1 MYTIH
6 YIIYEHFIDNIQSRY
21 NCVKKNT
28 INYHKQGGLS
38 DKIFKIGA
46 TIAGTFVLM
55 IIALLVFQL
64 ISESYPVWEKE
75 GFSFIIGTDWN
86 PVEGRESFGALPYIF
101 GTLVVATIAMLIG
114 VPLSIGIAMFISDA
128 PSKIGAPLGM
138 LVELL
143 AAVPSVIYGLWGLLI
158 FRLYFK
164 DWVEQPLHDLFGDS
178 IFLFSGT
185 PFGLDILTASVILA
199 IMIIPTVSAVSREI
213 MKAVPQQQKEA
224 AYMLGATKWEMFKIA
239 VFPYSKTGLVGASI
253 LGLGRAVGETMAVTM
268 LIGNATGIAAIPSSL
283 FGPSQTTSS
292 IIANEFVEASPAS
305 LHLPA
310 LIGVALVLLLIAI
323 AINVV
328 AHLLVTKMMKI
339 KEGAINN

>member
-1 MYTIH
+1 M
-6 YIIYEHFIDNIQSRY
+6 
-21 NCVKKNT
+21 
-28 INYHKQGGLS
+28 LS
-38 DKIFKIGA
+38 DKIFKVGA
-46 TIAGTFVLM
+46 TIAGTFVLVM
-55 IIALLVFQL
+55 IALLVFQL
-64 ISESYPVWEKE
+64 VSESYPIWEE
-75 GFSFIIGTDWN
+75 DGLSFIVGTDWN
-86 PVEGRESFGALPYIF
+86 AVDGRESFGALPYIF
-101 GTLVVATIAMLIG
+101 GTLVTASLAMLIG

-128 PSKIGAPLGM
+128 PPKIGGPLGF

-143 AAVPSVIYGLWGLLI
+143 AAVPSVIYGLWGLLV

-199 IMIIPTVSAVSREI
+199 IMIIPTVSAVSREV

-224 AYMLGATKWEMFKIA
+224 AYMLGATKWEMFKLA
-239 VFPYSKTGLVGASI
+239 VFPYSKTGLIGASI

-283 FGPSQTTSS
+283 FKPSQTMSS

-323 AINVV
+323 VINVI
-328 AHLLVTKMMKI
+328 AHLLVTKMMKV

>member
-1 MYTIH
+1 
-6 YIIYEHFIDNIQSRY
+6 
-21 NCVKKNT
+21 
-28 INYHKQGGLS
+28 
-38 DKIFKIGA
+38 
-46 TIAGTFVLM
+46 
-55 IIALLVFQL
+55 LVFQL
-64 ISESYPVWEKE
+64 VSESYPIWEE
-75 GFSFIIGTDWN
+75 DGLSFIVGTDWN
-86 PVEGRESFGALPYIF
+86 AVDGRESFGALPYIF
-101 GTLVVATIAMLIG
+101 GTLVTASLAMLIG

-128 PSKIGAPLGM
+128 PPKIGGPLGF

-143 AAVPSVIYGLWGLLI
+143 AAVPSVIYGLWGLLV

-199 IMIIPTVSAVSREI
+199 IMIIPTVSAVSREV

-224 AYMLGATKWEMFKIA
+224 AYMLGATKWEMFKLA
-239 VFPYSKTGLVGASI
+239 VFPYSKTGLIGASI

-283 FGPSQTTSS
+283 FKPSQTMSS

-323 AINVV
+323 VINVI
-328 AHLLVTKMMKI
+328 AHLLVTKMMKV

>member
-1 MYTIH
+1 M
-6 YIIYEHFIDNIQSRY
+6 
-21 NCVKKNT
+21 KKNT
-28 INYHKQGGLS
+28 VEYRKQSILS
-38 DKIFKIGA
+38 DKIFKVGA
-46 TIAGTFVLM
+46 TIAGTFVLVM
-55 IIALLVFQL
+55 IALLVFQL
-64 ISESYPVWEKE
+64 VSESYPIWEE
-75 GFSFIIGTDWN
+75 DGLSFIVGTDWN
-86 PVEGRESFGALPYIF
+86 AVDGRESFGALPYIF
-101 GTLVVATIAMLIG
+101 GTLVTASLAMLIG

-128 PSKIGAPLGM
+128 PPKIGGPLGF

-143 AAVPSVIYGLWGLLI
+143 AAVPSVIYGLWGLLV

-199 IMIIPTVSAVSREI
+199 IMIIPTVSAVSREV

-224 AYMLGATKWEMFKIA
+224 AYMLGATKWEMFKLA
-239 VFPYSKTGLVGASI
+239 VFPYSKTGLIGASI

-283 FGPSQTTSS
+283 FKPSQTMSS

-323 AINVV
+323 VINVI
-328 AHLLVTKMMKI
+328 AHLLVTKMMKV

>member
-1 MYTIH
+1 V
-6 YIIYEHFIDNIQSRY
+6 ER
-21 NCVKKNT
+21 
-28 INYHKQGGLS
+28 INLKQGKRQIS

-46 TIAGTFVLM
+46 TVAGVYVLVM
-55 IIALLVFQL
+55 IALLVFQL
-64 ISESYPVWEKE
+64 VSESYPIWEE
-75 GFSFIIGTDWN
+75 DGLSFITGTDWN
-86 PVEGRESFGALPYIF
+86 AVEGRESFGALPYIF
-101 GTLVVATIAMLIG
+101 GTLVTASLAMLIG

-128 PSKIGAPLGM
+128 PAKIGGPLGFI
-138 LVELL
+138 VELL
-143 AAVPSVIYGLWGLLI
+143 AAVPSVIYGLWGLFV
-158 FRLYFK
+158 FRIYFK
-164 DWVEQPLHDLFGDS
+164 DWVEEPLHDLFGDS

-185 PFGLDILTASVILA
+185 PFGLDIITASVILA
-199 IMIIPTVSAVSREI
+199 IMIIPTVSAVSREV
-213 MKAVPQQQKEA
+213 MKAVPQQQREA
-224 AYMLGATKWEMFKIA
+224 AYMLGATKWEMFKLA
-239 VFPYSKTGLVGASI
+239 VFPYSKTGLIGASI

-283 FGPSQTTSS
+283 FKPSQTMSS

-328 AHLLVTKMMKI
+328 AHLLVTRMMKV

>member
-1 MYTIH
+1 M
-6 YIIYEHFIDNIQSRY
+6 ER
-21 NCVKKNT
+21 
-28 INYHKQGGLS
+28 INLKPEKHGKRQIS

-46 TIAGTFVLM
+46 TVAGVYVLVM
-55 IIALLVFQL
+55 IVLLVFQL
-64 ISESYPVWEKE
+64 VSESYPIWEE
-75 GFSFIIGTDWN
+75 DGLSFITGTDWN
-86 PVEGRESFGALPYIF
+86 AVEGRESFGALPYIL
-101 GTLVVATIAMLIG
+101 GTLVTASLAMLIG

-128 PSKIGAPLGM
+128 PAKIGGPLGF

-143 AAVPSVIYGLWGLLI
+143 AAVPSVIYGLWGLFV
-158 FRLYFK
+158 FRIYFK
-164 DWVEQPLHDLFGDS
+164 DWVEEPLHNLFGDS

-185 PFGLDILTASVILA
+185 PYGLDIITASVILA
-199 IMIIPTVSAVSREI
+199 IMIIPTVSAVSREV
-213 MKAVPQQQKEA
+213 MKAVPQQQREA
-224 AYMLGATKWEMFKIA
+224 AYMLGATKWEMFKLA
-239 VFPYSKTGLVGASI
+239 VFPYSKTGLMGASI

-283 FGPSQTTSS
+283 FKPSQTMSS

-310 LIGVALVLLLIAI
+310 LIGVALILLLIAI

-328 AHLLVTKMMKI
+328 AHLLVTRMMNV

>member
-1 MYTIH
+1 VG
-6 YIIYEHFIDNIQSRY
+6 NI
-21 NCVKKNT
+21 K
-28 INYHKQGGLS
+28 LS
-38 DKIFKIGA
+38 PEKPKRRPIADKIFKIAA
-46 TIAGTFVLM
+46 TCAGVYVLVM
-55 IIALLVFQL
+55 VVLLVFQL
-64 ISESYPVWEKE
+64 VSESYPIWEE
-75 GFSFIIGTDWN
+75 DGLSFITGTDWN
-86 PVEGRESFGALPYIF
+86 AVEGRESFGALPYIF
-101 GTLVVATIAMLIG
+101 GTLVTASLAMLIG

-128 PSKIGAPLGM
+128 PAKIGGPLGF

-143 AAVPSVIYGLWGLLI
+143 AAVPSVIYGLWGLFV

-164 DWVEQPLHDLFGDS
+164 DWVEEPLHNLFGDS

-185 PFGLDILTASVILA
+185 PFGLDIITASVILA
-199 IMIIPTVSAVSREI
+199 IMIIPTVSAVSREV
-213 MKAVPQQQKEA
+213 MKAVPQQQREA
-224 AYMLGATKWEMFKIA
+224 AYMLGATKWEMFKLA
-239 VFPYSKTGLVGASI
+239 VFPYSKTGLIGASI

-283 FGPSQTTSS
+283 FKPSQTMSS

-328 AHLLVTKMMKI
+328 AHLLVTRMMKV